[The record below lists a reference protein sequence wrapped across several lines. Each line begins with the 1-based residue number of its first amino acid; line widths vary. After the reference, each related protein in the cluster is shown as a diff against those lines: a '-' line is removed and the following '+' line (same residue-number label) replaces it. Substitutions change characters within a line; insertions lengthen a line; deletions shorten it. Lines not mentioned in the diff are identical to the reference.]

1 MKMETSRLIL
11 RQWKS
16 EDFQPYAELCS
27 DPHVMRYFLSTLSQ
41 QESFEQ
47 AEKFKTLLLTM
58 AGDFGRLNSNQQAS
72 L

>member
-47 AEKFKTLLLTM
+47 AEK
-58 AGDFGRLNSNQQAS
+58 NSKPYC
-72 L
+72 